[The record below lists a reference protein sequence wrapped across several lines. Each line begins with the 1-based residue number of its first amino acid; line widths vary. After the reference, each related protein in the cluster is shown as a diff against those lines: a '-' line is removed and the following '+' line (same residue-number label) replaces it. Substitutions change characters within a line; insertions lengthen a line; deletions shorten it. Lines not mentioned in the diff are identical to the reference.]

1 MSGAEMQSG
10 LVVLWP
16 KAPLTPTPS
25 IQYAT
30 RPCTI
35 VSRCKACRATESNKR
50 LSTEIAKVFTR
61 GSQKPLKS
69 QESPKKVSR
78 TAATE
83 ARKAAEEAEAS
94 SSPSASSSALA
105 AKGGHKVS
113 RVEIKVK
120 TEKPSK
126 AGTFF

>member
-1 MSGAEMQSG
+1 MPQDHA
-10 LVVLWP
+10 LYFDVKP
-16 KAPLTPTPS
+16 KA
-25 IQYAT
+25 
-30 RPCTI
+30 
-35 VSRCKACRATESNKR
+35 NHKR
-50 LSTEIAKVFTR
+50 LMEDYKPREKESAKVFTR

-83 ARKAAEEAEAS
+83 ARNAAEEAEAS